1 MPEPSIFGFVEYIV
15 FGLVAMSA
23 SAVKVLPRSIHVGKK
38 KETPG
43 AELDRGK
50 PPSLGE
56 GV

>member
-1 MPEPSIFGFVEYIV
+1 MPEPSILGFVEYIV

-23 SAVKVLPRSIHVGKK
+23 SAVKVLPRSIHVSKK